1 MTITTTRN
9 RMIAAAAAVALMASA
24 GAAAASQGTPGP
36 PAGAHPGGGSCTAA
50 TTTAVTGTLTAT
62 ERATL
67 IRMRQEEKLAR
78 DVYLTLAE
86 RSTLRVFD
94 RIAVS
99 EQRHMDRVGALLRRY
114 GIADPVAGMARG
126 EFADPGFEALYER
139 LVASGS
145 SGDAAAA
152 AVGVRIERLD
162 IGDLNAAIRTT
173 VRPDVKRVLTN
184 LRTAS
189 RHHLA
194 AFTALT

>member
-1 MTITTTRN
+1 MTTTRT
-9 RMIAAAAAVALMASA
+9 RMIAAAAAAALLTS
-24 GAAAASQGTPGP
+24 GGVAAAYRGSPGP
-36 PAGAHPGGGSCTAA
+36 PAGGGPGGTACATSAATASTAA
-50 TTTAVTGTLTAT
+50 LSAA

-86 RSTLRVFD
+86 RSSLSVFD

-99 EQRHMDRVGALLRRY
+99 EQRHMDRVAALLRRY
-114 GIADPVAGMARG
+114 GVPDPVAGMGRG
-126 EFADPGFEALYER
+126 EFADPAFDALYAR
-139 LVASGS
+139 LVSAGSG
-145 SGDAAAA
+145 GDAAAA
-152 AVGVRIERLD
+152 AVGVRIERMD
-162 IGDLNAAIRTT
+162 IGDLNGAIRAAG
-173 VRPDVKRVLTN
+173 RPDIKRVLEN